1 MSTPINV
8 GLTSFGMSGRVFH
21 GPLLKTNPN
30 FKVVSVMQRTP
41 RGAEEYFT
49 GCRTVK
55 KFSGLTSDP
64 EIELVIVNTP
74 DQTHYDYT
82 KEALEAVKHV
92 IVEKPF
98 TMTVAEGRSEENT
111 SALKSLMRSTY
122 AV

>member
-30 FKVVSVMQRTP
+30 FKVASVMQRTP

-64 EIELVIVNTP
+64 EIELVIVNPP
-74 DQTHYDYT
+74 DQTPYDYP
-82 KEALEAVKHV
+82 KDELKQGKHV
-92 IVEKPF
+92 NVEKHL
-98 TMTVAEGRSEENT
+98 TKNDS
-111 SALKSLMRSTY
+111 K
-122 AV
+122 